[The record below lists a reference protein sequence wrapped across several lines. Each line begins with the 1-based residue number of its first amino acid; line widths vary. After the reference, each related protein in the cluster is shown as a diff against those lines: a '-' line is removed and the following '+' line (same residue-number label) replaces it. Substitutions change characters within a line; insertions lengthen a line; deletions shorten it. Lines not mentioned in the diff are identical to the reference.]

1 MGSVRQQRGRLPQ
14 RVYWVRR
21 SVVLGVA
28 LLLVFGITRLI
39 GGIGEDDPDSSIKA
53 STTSAEQK
61 APSASVTLG
70 PVAPSEKI
78 RLRANAP
85 LAPSS
90 GECRDDDISVR
101 PTVPRAWA
109 GGPIVIRLQLSGTQP
124 ACTFKVASESLVVKI
139 ASGED
144 RIWSSQDCPQT
155 IQEREVVV
163 RSAVP
168 VEVPVTWNG
177 RRSDDQ
183 CTPGLDWALPGFYHV
198 FAAALG
204 SAPTDVQFEVT
215 QAPTRTVTRTAKPK
229 PSVTTPPKSESTP
242 AAKSSPSAQSS
253 TKATVPGEGSKC
265 GGDNVAS
272 SC

>member
-1 MGSVRQQRGRLPQ
+1 MGSQRRQHGRLPR

-39 GGIGEDDPDSSIKA
+39 GSTGEDDPGSSIEA
-53 STTSAEQK
+53 STTSARQQ
-61 APSASVTLG
+61 APSASVSLG
-70 PVAPSEKI
+70 PVAPPKKV
-78 RLRANAP
+78 RLRSNAP
-85 LAPSS
+85 LAQSS
-90 GECRDDDISVR
+90 GECRDDEVSVR

-109 GGPIVIRLQLSGTQP
+109 GGPIEIQLQLSGTQP
-124 ACTFKVASESLVVKI
+124 ACTFEVKPDSLVVKI

-144 RIWSSQDCPQT
+144 RIWSSQDCPET
-155 IQEREVVV
+155 IQETQVVV

-177 RRSDDQ
+177 RRSDEQ

-198 FAAALG
+198 YAAALG
-204 SAPTDVQFEVT
+204 STPTDVQFEVT
-215 QAPTRTVTRTAKPK
+215 HAPVARKTRTVKPK
-229 PSVTTPPKSESTP
+229 PTQSP
-242 AAKSSPSAQSS
+242 SPSA
-253 TKATVPGEGSKC
+253 KASRNAGVSGKGSRC
-265 GGDNVAS
+265 GGDNSAT

>member
-1 MGSVRQQRGRLPQ
+1 MGSVRHPRGRLPR

-21 SVVLGVA
+21 SIVLGVA
-28 LLLVFGITRLI
+28 LLLVFGISRLI
-39 GGIGEDDPDSSIKA
+39 GTTGEDDPGSSIKA
-53 STTSAEQK
+53 STTSAKQRNP
-61 APSASVTLG
+61 AASGTLG
-70 PVAPSEKI
+70 PVAPPKKI
-78 RLRANAP
+78 RLKSKAP
-85 LAPSS
+85 LAPPS
-90 GECRDDDISVR
+90 GECRDDDVSVL

-109 GGPIVIRLQLSGTQP
+109 GGPIVIRLQLTGTQP
-124 ACTFKVASESLVVKI
+124 ACTFDVSPKSLVVKI

-155 IQEREVVV
+155 IHETEVVV
-163 RSAVP
+163 RSAQP

-198 FAAALG
+198 FSAALG

-215 QAPTRTVTRTAKPK
+215 HAPVARKTRTAKPK
-229 PSVTTPPKSESTP
+229 PSQSPSPTANAKPK
-242 AAKSSPSAQSS
+242 AKPSPSATDSG
-253 TKATVPGEGSKC
+253 KGKGSRC
-265 GGDNVAS
+265 GGDNTAS

>member
-1 MGSVRQQRGRLPQ
+1 MGSVRHPRGRLPR

-21 SVVLGVA
+21 SIVLGVA
-28 LLLVFGITRLI
+28 LLLVFGISRLI
-39 GGIGEDDPDSSIKA
+39 GSTGEDDPGSSIKA
-53 STTSAEQK
+53 STTSAEQRTP
-61 APSASVTLG
+61 AASGTLG
-70 PVAPSEKI
+70 PVAPPKKI
-78 RLRANAP
+78 RLKSKAP
-85 LAPSS
+85 LAPPS
-90 GECRDDDISVR
+90 GECRDDDVSVL

-109 GGPIVIRLQLSGTQP
+109 GGPIVIRLQLTGTQP
-124 ACTFKVASESLVVKI
+124 ACTFDVSPESLVVKI

-155 IQEREVVV
+155 INETEVVV
-163 RSAVP
+163 RSAQP

-198 FAAALG
+198 FSAALG

-215 QAPTRTVTRTAKPK
+215 HAPVARMTKTAKPK
-229 PSVTTPPKSESTP
+229 PSQSP
-242 AAKSSPSAQSS
+242 SPSANAKP
-253 TKATVPGEGSKC
+253 KAKPTPSATDAGKGKGSRC
-265 GGDNVAS
+265 GGDNTAS